1 LRPADLTEAAVGAS
15 TPPLSAPSRQVRDR
29 RRLGRRSCHE
39 VLAILVDAAHLHVD
53 MRTVG
58 VPVIDGDPI
67 EPCAEIGFHLLGK
80 VLGEGSEVG
89 HLGASSGETM
99 KWK

>member
-1 LRPADLTEAAVGAS
+1 
-15 TPPLSAPSRQVRDR
+15 
-29 RRLGRRSCHE
+29 
-39 VLAILVDAAHLHVD
+39 
-53 MRTVG
+53 
-58 VPVIDGDPI
+58 VIDGDPI